1 MNTDIYTVAA
11 AVESTDPAA
20 IFLAICGTLLF
31 LFAFTSILIEEDEIA
46 GLLLF
51 LGAFVGVIFLMVNNA
66 TNQWDEENREIIAYS
81 YNLEFTDPQ
90 QDIPDDRGTTE
101 GYVLL
106 NDTETVEY
114 CVFGRNATSDE
125 DIDTLTVT
133 CDGEPRPVREHLQER

>member
-11 AVESTDPAA
+11 AVESIDPMAVFFAA
-20 IFLAICGTLLF
+20 IAAILF
-31 LFAFTSILIEEDEIA
+31 FIAIIAVIVGELEASSI
-46 GLLLF
+46 LLF
-51 LGAFVGVIFLMVNNA
+51 LGAFVGVLFLMVNND

-133 CDGEPRPVREHLQER
+133 CDGKPRPVREHLQER

>member
-20 IFLAICGTLLF
+20 IFLAIIAVVLFSFTLIGILTDVEEAAIILF
-31 LFAFTSILIEEDEIA
+31 
-46 GLLLF
+46 F
-51 LGAFVGVIFLMVNNA
+51 LGVFTGGLFFMVNTA

-133 CDGEPRPVREHLQER
+133 CDGDPRPVRKHLQER